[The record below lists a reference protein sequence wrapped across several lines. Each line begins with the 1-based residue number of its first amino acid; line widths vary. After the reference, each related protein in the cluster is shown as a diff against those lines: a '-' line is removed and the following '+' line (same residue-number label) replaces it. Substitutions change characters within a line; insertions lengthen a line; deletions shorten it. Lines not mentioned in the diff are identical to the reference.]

1 MLTLYRNFAPQ
12 GDTQANMSR
21 LKKLTNAGQHW
32 LLLCLLLANV
42 DAIAVTADP
51 DWCSNYQP
59 ELTDNNET
67 GRLVLHTSLVAHMR
81 ISMPVNP
88 VKVTVTG
95 LGKELPVKT
104 SSPQCSGL
112 VIFDQLPPGQYRL
125 QSIEGNV
132 DLFTAP
138 KRFIHPGPGDGYRL
152 ILSGSS
158 QGLYRVP
165 VPRELNPLITIKAG
179 ETSFGGALNISANP
193 RRIWAID
200 VNWNP
205 QPPTGLCDE
214 FNRRYQ
220 QQLICN

>member
-12 GDTQANMSR
+12 GDNRTNMVP
-21 LKKLTNAGQHW
+21 LKKPTTRGQHW
-32 LLLCLLLANV
+32 LLLLLLLTNI
-42 DAIAVTADP
+42 DAIAVTTDP

-59 ELTDNNET
+59 ELTDNSET

-81 ISMPVNP
+81 IAMPVNP

-95 LGKELPVKT
+95 LGKDLPVKT

-112 VIFDQLPPGQYRL
+112 VVIDQLPPGQYRL
-125 QSIEGNV
+125 QSIEGSV

-152 ILSGSS
+152 ILSGGN

-179 ETSFGGALNISANP
+179 ETSFAGALNISANS

-200 VNWNP
+200 INWNP
-205 QPPTGLCDE
+205 QPPAGLCDE

-220 QQLICN
+220 QQIACN